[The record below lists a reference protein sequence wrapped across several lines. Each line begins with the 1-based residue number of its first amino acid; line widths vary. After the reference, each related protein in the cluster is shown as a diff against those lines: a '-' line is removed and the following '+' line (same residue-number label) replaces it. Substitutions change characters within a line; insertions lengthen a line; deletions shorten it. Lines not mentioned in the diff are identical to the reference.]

1 MLNGLTDQN
10 SRKNR
15 VPLRWFVFGRD
26 SFGGADGF
34 TATIDVRDPWAV
46 DSPASE
52 YGYQEWLRDYADE
65 WLENNSSLPT
75 IGYAWDIDERL
86 KPISVDKLKSDST
99 Y

>member
-1 MLNGLTDQN
+1 MHILLYE
-10 SRKNR
+10 S
-15 VPLRWFVFGRD
+15 
-26 SFGGADGF
+26 GF
-34 TATIDVRDPWAV
+34 TAEIDVRDPWAK

-52 YGYQEWLRDYADE
+52 YGYQQWLRDYADE
-65 WLENNSSLPT
+65 WLKNNSSLPT